1 MQATEQPAR
10 VRRPVARRI
19 KVGIGLT
26 VVSLVILVLPGTM
39 ELPLS
44 ALEPLWPHMGGC
56 ANFLIPLVLLAFFA
70 IGFLLSAALIVFG
83 IVAVILAGMGKA
95 FGLIASILVNAVV
108 ATLLLLPS
116 ITFGPGPVDPQELG
130 LFGLLAACAV
140 VPIAAV
146 ALLLR
151 PAEFRSR
158 WRSPGP
164 LAAIC
169 VIVAL
174 LLAPG
179 AVGLATFGLEL
190 GGFNVQQV
198 QTSTPLTSKPPC

>member
-1 MQATEQPAR
+1 MQAMAQPAQP
-10 VRRPVARRI
+10 RRPVPRRI
-19 KVGIGLT
+19 KFGIGLT
-26 VVSLVILVLPGTM
+26 VLSLVILVLPGTM

-44 ALEPLWPHMGGC
+44 ALEPLQPRMGGC
-56 ANFLIPLVLLAFFA
+56 ANLLIPLVGVAFFV

-83 IVAVILAGMGKA
+83 IVAVILAGMGRG
-95 FGLIASILVNAVV
+95 FGLVASILVNAVV

-140 VPIAAV
+140 VPVAAV

-151 PAEFRSR
+151 PAEFRSHWPSR
-158 WRSPGP
+158 RP

-174 LLAPG
+174 VLAPG
-179 AVGLATFGLEL
+179 AAGLVGFGLEL
-190 GGFNVQQV
+190 GGFNVQHV
-198 QTSTPLTSKPPC
+198 QTTTPVTSRAPC

>member
-1 MQATEQPAR
+1 MQATAQPAQP
-10 VRRPVARRI
+10 RRPVPLRI
-19 KVGIGLT
+19 RFGIGLT
-26 VVSLVILVLPGTM
+26 VLSLVILVLPGTM

-56 ANFLIPLVLLAFFA
+56 ANLLIPLVGLAFFA
-70 IGFLLSAALIVFG
+70 VGFLLSAALIVFG
-83 IVAVILAGMGKA
+83 IVAVILAGMGRS
-95 FGLIASILVNAVV
+95 FGLISSILVNAVV

-146 ALLLR
+146 ALLLQ

-158 WRSPGP
+158 WRSPRP

-174 LLAPG
+174 VLAPG
-179 AVGLATFGLEL
+179 AVGLAAFGLEL
-190 GGFNVQQV
+190 GGINVQHV
-198 QTSTPLTSKPPC
+198 QTTTPLASKAPC